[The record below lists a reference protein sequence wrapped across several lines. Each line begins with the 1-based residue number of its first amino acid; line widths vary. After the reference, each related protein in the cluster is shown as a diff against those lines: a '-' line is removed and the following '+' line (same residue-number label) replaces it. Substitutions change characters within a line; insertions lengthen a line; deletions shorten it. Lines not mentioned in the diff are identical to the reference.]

1 MQGLR
6 TGKGLGLGA
15 ALQCGLCWDGTDIS
29 SKVPQQGNRDGQL
42 ILHLR
47 SHLPSTTF
55 FCGHHAAVVY
65 LLWPQHPTFYVGV
78 MEGSIVIVSIVFGL
92 SWLQWATLWHLE
104 KGGGSQTANSHQK
117 SSGKMSSS
125 GSLLLVQRGWG
136 NRPFSLIC
144 QCLGAPVCHGRV
156 CLAYSNNTATI
167 GATKGFSWGDI
178 SWLQQAWPIALTGLP
193 PSGA

>member
-1 MQGLR
+1 MWPVLR
-6 TGKGLGLGA
+6 WDRYFFKGPS
-15 ALQCGLCWDGTDIS
+15 TR
-29 SKVPQQGNRDGQL
+29 QQGWPAD
-42 ILHLR
+42 
-47 SHLPSTTF
+47 PSPQESF
-55 FCGHHAAVVY
+55 AKYHF
-65 LLWPQHPTFYVGV
+65 LLWAPCCSCLFALASAPHLLCGSDGGLHSYSVHSIWPFLASVGYT
-78 MEGSIVIVSIVFGL
+78 MALRKG
-92 SWLQWATLWHLE
+92 
-104 KGGGSQTANSHQK
+104 GGGSQTANSHQK